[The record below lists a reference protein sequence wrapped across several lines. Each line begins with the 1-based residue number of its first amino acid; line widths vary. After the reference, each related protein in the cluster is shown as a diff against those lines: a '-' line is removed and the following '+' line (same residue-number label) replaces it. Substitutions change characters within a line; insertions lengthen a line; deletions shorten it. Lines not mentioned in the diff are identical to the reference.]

1 MRVLLAGLGDE
12 ERARA
17 VFGLETAGVT
27 PELEFTA
34 GISAPDTS
42 RFDLIVASANLPGA
56 PERLL
61 QRDDSGI
68 LSLVVLVGPY
78 PDVARLANAYREGL
92 FDWVESG
99 SDASLSKA
107 LERAAREVANRQ
119 RQSDAE
125 AQLRENEERYRIVSS
140 LVSDYVYSVRLPAPL
155 RIGGNEEWSEHS
167 MEWIAGAFEQVTGY
181 TADEVNQIGYPTLL
195 HPEDIPAALQFAER
209 LNRGERS
216 VLEYRIRHKDG
227 SYRWLHDIC
236 QPVWNAERSAIVRLL
251 GGVQDITERKLAET
265 ALRESRALLHSI
277 FRIQSSFI
285 EEAEDEEVF
294 TELLSGMLVLT
305 QCERALVLEFEDE
318 RGFSAHTLARENLGA
333 SGQAARRRVPA
344 ASQLGCLFDTL
355 HTHTPLICNGGAQLD
370 GPPASWLDLRTARN
384 FLAAPL
390 IRANRTHGLLVL
402 VNREGGF
409 IEANLQYLRPLL
421 ATCGGILAARKQAR
435 LRHAA
440 EASLRESEGRWRFA
454 LEGNADGVWDY
465 RVSKQQIYF
474 SPVWKQMLGHT
485 DEDIPN
491 DLDAWFSRVY
501 PDDIEKTLR
510 LIQDYFQGRATDFEF
525 DYRMRHKDGTFRWIH
540 DRGMIMERAADG
552 TPTRIV
558 GTHRDVTDRYL
569 AEEKRV
575 AMELQALQA
584 QKLESLGILA
594 GGIAHDFN
602 NILTSIIGYT
612 DLVLLDTPQDT
623 PVYSRLQQVLIGAR
637 RAADLTR
644 QLLAYS
650 GKGQFVIEPVDV
662 TEIVRESC
670 LLLHVAMPQHTKM
683 VQELAPDLPSVTG
696 DATQIRQV
704 VINLITNAAEA
715 FQESAGTLTVRTA
728 VGTADS
734 EGFTV
739 IQAPDNPEHSR
750 FVVIDI
756 CDTGVGMD
764 EEMMHRIFDP
774 FFSTK
779 FAGRGL
785 GLASALGI
793 IRGHHGGIYLQSAP
807 GEGTTFRVLL
817 PVSGSSLPTS
827 APMPVSAPW
836 RTHGTVL
843 VVDDEPAV
851 RQLAST
857 LLERLGFVV
866 LTAETGEEG
875 LEIFRA
881 QPHELDLVL
890 LDLSLPGMDGAEV
903 LEILKAERPEL
914 RVLLTSGYSEQFA
927 ERRLPASGAV
937 GFVAKPYRVDQFG
950 EAIRA
955 AMEGAEV
962 AVRRP

>member
-1 MRVLLAGLGDE
+1 MRVLLAGLGEE
-12 ERARA
+12 ERAHA
-17 VFGLETAGVT
+17 VHGLEKTGIS
-27 PELEFTA
+27 PELILTA
-34 GISAPDTS
+34 GIPDPDIP
-42 RFDLIVASANLPGA
+42 RANLVIASSLLPDA

-61 QRDDSGI
+61 QPGETGVPT
-68 LSLVVLVGPY
+68 LVILVGPY
-78 PDVARLANAYREGL
+78 PDAARLAEAYREGL
-92 FDWVESG
+92 FDWV
-99 SDASLSKA
+99 DASNDGSLSRA
-107 LERAAREVANRQ
+107 LERAVREVENRR
-119 RQSDAE
+119 RQSGAE
-125 AQLRENEERYRIVSS
+125 AQLRESEERYRIVSS
-140 LVSDYVYSVRLPAPL
+140 LVSDYVYSVRLPTPL
-155 RIGGNEEWSEHS
+155 HIESNQEWSEHT

-181 TADEVNQIGYPTLL
+181 TADEINRIGYPTLL
-195 HPEDIPAALQFAER
+195 HPDDLPAALQFAER
-209 LNRGERS
+209 LSRGERS

-236 QPVWNAERSAIVRLL
+236 QPVWDPEKKNIVRLL

-285 EEAEDEEVF
+285 EDAEDEEVF

-305 QCERALVLEFEDE
+305 QCERALVLEYEDE
-318 RGFSAHTLARENLGA
+318 RGFSAHTLAREHLGA
-333 SGQAARRRVPA
+333 SAQSSRRRVPA

-355 HTHTPLICNGGAQLD
+355 HAHTPLICNGGAQLE
-370 GPPASWLDLRTARN
+370 GPPASWLDLRAAHN

-402 VNREGGF
+402 VDREGGF

-465 RVSKQQIYF
+465 RISKQQIYF
-474 SPVWKQMLGHT
+474 SSVWKQMLGHT
-485 DEDIPN
+485 EEEVPN
-491 DLDAWFSRVY
+491 DLESWFSRVH
-501 PDDIEKTLR
+501 PDDIQKTLQ
-510 LIQDYFQGRATDFEF
+510 LVQDYFQGKAPDLEF
-525 DYRMRHKDGTFRWIH
+525 DYRMRHKDGTYRWIH
-540 DRGMIMERAADG
+540 DRGMIMERAPDG
-552 TPTRIV
+552 TPARIV

-612 DLVLLDTPQDT
+612 DLVLLDTPQGT
-623 PVYSRLQQVLIGAR
+623 PVRARLQQVLLGAR

-650 GKGQFVIEPVDV
+650 GKGQFVIGPVDV

-670 LLLHVAMPQHTKM
+670 QLLHVTMPQHTKM
-683 VQELAPDLPSVTG
+683 VQELAPELPAVTG
-696 DATQIRQV
+696 DVTQIRQV

-715 FQESAGTLTVRTA
+715 FQESPGALTVRTA
-728 VGTADS
+728 VGTAESD
-734 EGFTV
+734 GFTV
-739 IQAPDNPEHSR
+739 IQAPDATVHGR
-750 FVVIDI
+750 FVIIEVA
-756 CDTGVGMD
+756 DTGVGM
-764 EEMMHRIFDP
+764 ELETMPRIFDP

-793 IRGHHGGIYLQSAP
+793 IRGHHGGIYLHSDA
-807 GEGTTFRVLL
+807 GKGTTFRVLL
-817 PVSGSSLPTS
+817 PVSGSPLPAS

-843 VVDDEPAV
+843 VVDDEPSV

-881 QPHELDLVL
+881 HPIEIDLVL

-903 LEILKAERPEL
+903 LEILRTERPTL

-937 GFVAKPYRVDQFG
+937 GFVPKPYRVDQFG

-962 AVRRP
+962 AVRHP

>member
-12 ERARA
+12 ARA
-17 VFGLETAGVT
+17 CAMSGLD
-27 PELEFTA
+27 TA
-34 GISAPDTS
+34 GISPEFVHTPGLPAPEAQP
-42 RFDLIVASANLPGA
+42 FDLIIASAHLQDTPDSLLN
-56 PERLL
+56 PESNEEAALL
-61 QRDDSGI
+61 I
-68 LSLVVLVGPY
+68 IVGPY
-78 PDVARLANAYREGL
+78 PNAARLAEAYRKGL
-92 FDWVESG
+92 FDWV
-99 SDASLSKA
+99 DAEDDGA
-107 LERAAREVANRQ
+107 LLDALKRAAHEVANRQ
-119 RQSDAE
+119 RQVAAE
-125 AQLRENEERYRIVSS
+125 DQLRENEERYRIVSS

-155 RIGGNEEWSEHS
+155 RINGNEEWSEHS

-181 TADEVNQIGYPTLL
+181 TADEINKIGYPTLL
-195 HPEDIPAALQFAER
+195 HPDDIPAALQFSER

-236 QPVWNAERSAIVRLL
+236 QPVWNADHSRVIRLL

-285 EEAEDEEVF
+285 EDAEDEEVF

-305 QCERALVLEFEDE
+305 QCERALVLEYEDE

-333 SGQAARRRVPA
+333 SGHAARRRVPA
-344 ASQLGCLFDTL
+344 ASQLGCLFDAL

-370 GPPASWLDLRTARN
+370 GPPASWLDLRNARN

-402 VNREGGF
+402 VDREGGF

-485 DEDIPN
+485 DEELPN
-491 DLDAWFSRVY
+491 DLDAWFCRVH
-501 PDDIEKTLR
+501 PDDIEKTLQ
-510 LIQDYFQGRATDFEF
+510 LVQDYFQGKAADFEF
-525 DYRMRHKDGTFRWIH
+525 DYRMRHKDGTYRWIH

-558 GTHRDVTDRYL
+558 GTHRDVTDHYR

-612 DLVLLDTPQDT
+612 DLVLLDTPHDA
-623 PVYSRLQQVLIGAR
+623 PMYSRLQQVLIGAR

-650 GKGQFVIEPVDV
+650 GKGQFVIEPVDI

-734 EGFTV
+734 DGFNV
-739 IQAPDNPEHSR
+739 IQAPENPEHSR
-750 FVVIDI
+750 FVIVDI

-764 EEMMHRIFDP
+764 EETLHRIFDP

-793 IRGHHGGIYLQSAP
+793 IRGHHGGIYLHSAP
-807 GEGTTFRVLL
+807 GKGTTFRVLL
-817 PVSGSSLPTS
+817 PVSGSPLPTS

-851 RQLAST
+851 RQLATT

-881 QPHELDLVL
+881 QRRELDLVL

-937 GFVAKPYRVDQFG
+937 GFVPKPYRVDQFG